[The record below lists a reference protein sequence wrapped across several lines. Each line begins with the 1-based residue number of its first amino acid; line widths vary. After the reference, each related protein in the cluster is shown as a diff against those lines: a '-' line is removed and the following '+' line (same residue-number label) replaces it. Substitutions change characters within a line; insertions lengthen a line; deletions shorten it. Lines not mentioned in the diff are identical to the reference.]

1 MKLLNIFKRKPKTLN
16 EKHSILKKYNSKLIN
31 GLREINYN
39 TLIFELEET
48 ERRLGLAPEN
58 KKLTFININS
68 LINKLDYSY
77 NIKKDIE
84 LICEYYLKAYKNNE
98 NYIKMLKYDIYC
110 KAVYEKLKQKEISA
124 YTFIFEDETIVF
136 SYARV
141 ENYREG
147 LGNKEIT
154 QAIKIHQCNYKEL
167 DLENYIENIKEEDIF
182 QVIDI
187 SNTNVFR
194 IKLNKKLVEASTL
207 MCLDYDA
214 SKYLLLKIQDNKNLT
229 SVQSKNSEILQNIM
243 GSHLENLMKNNPNL
257 GVIPS
262 ETCLNNWLIVN
273 ILEILKTNKLK
284 ATELN
289 SQNIIFILNSQKEN
303 STAYNS
309 YIKESLFG
317 GLEEY
322 RRIGYIVKISSKTHK
337 VYVIAENFYI
347 EIPGINKNSL
357 IKVKAS
363 DKDFEEIKEK
373 IIKAVK
379 S

>member
-1 MKLLNIFKRKPKTLN
+1 MSLVG
-16 EKHSILKKYNSKLIN
+16 KHNILKKYNSKLIN

-39 TLIFELEET
+39 TLIFELEEI
-48 ERRLGLAPEN
+48 ERRLGLTPEN

-68 LINKLDYSY
+68 LINKLDYPY
-77 NIKKDIE
+77 NTKKDIE
-84 LICEYYLKAYKNNE
+84 LICEYYSKTYKNKE
-98 NYIKMLKYDIYC
+98 NCIKMLKYDIYC
-110 KAVYEKLKQKEISA
+110 KAVYEKLKPKEISA

-136 SYARV
+136 SYPRV

-167 DLENYIENIKEEDIF
+167 DLENYIKSIKEEDIF

-187 SNTNVFR
+187 SNTNIFKL
-194 IKLNKKLVEASTL
+194 KLNKKLVEASTL

-214 SKYLLLKIQDNKNLT
+214 SKYSLLKIQDNKNLT
-229 SVQSKNSEILQNIM
+229 SVQSKNSEILQNIIS
-243 GSHLENLMKNNPNL
+243 SHLEILMGSNPNL
-257 GVIPS
+257 GTIPS

-273 ILEILKTNKLK
+273 ILEILKYDKLK
-284 ATELN
+284 ATEIN
-289 SQNIIFILNSQKEN
+289 SQNIMFISTSQKEN
-303 STAYNS
+303 NTAYNS
-309 YIKESLFG
+309 YVKDSIFG

-322 RRIGYIVKISSKTHK
+322 RRIGYIVKINAETHK

-347 EIPGINKNSL
+347 EVLDITKKNL
-357 IKVKAS
+357 IKIRAS